1 MPAMSPA
8 RSASQPVE
16 RKEETMPVAIH
27 PNPAPRRAFPRLP
40 LYAAIGLVG
49 FALIATVFS
58 ETTGIGTV
66 RVDAGAP
73 VDIRDLVFSKT
84 ENGSLA
90 ITDAESG
97 KLIRMIPAGAG
108 GFISGAIQGLGQT
121 RKVKQIDPATP
132 YRLIAWDDGQLTL
145 SDTGTGE
152 RIVLNAFGPTNAG
165 AFHEL
170 LDEKGS

>member
-1 MPAMSPA
+1 
-8 RSASQPVE
+8 
-16 RKEETMPVAIH
+16 MPVAIH
-27 PNPAPRRAFPRLP
+27 PTPVHRRSFPRLP
-40 LYAAIGLVG
+40 LFAAMGLIG

-58 ETTGIGTV
+58 ETTEIGTL
-66 RVDAGAP
+66 RASAGSPTA
-73 VDIRDLVFSKT
+73 IRDLVFAKT
-84 ENGSLA
+84 ADGSLA

-97 KLIRMIPAGAG
+97 DLIRVIAPNAG
-108 GFISGAIQGLGQT
+108 GFIPGAIQGLGQT